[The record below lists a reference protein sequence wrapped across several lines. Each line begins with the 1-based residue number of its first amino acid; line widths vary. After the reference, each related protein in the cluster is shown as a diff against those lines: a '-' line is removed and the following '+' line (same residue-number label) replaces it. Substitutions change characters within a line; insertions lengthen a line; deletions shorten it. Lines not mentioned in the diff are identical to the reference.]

1 MSDCKDCVDCGCP
14 NDEDCNTPAEPEP
27 KYVAYEDFVKFDL
40 RVGTI
45 LSAEPVPKSKKLLKI
60 EVSFGALGNR
70 VILAGVASAMPD
82 RLTVGQKVVAVV
94 NLAPRTMMGIESHG
108 MLLAS
113 HDDEDKIWMVSIGS
127 VPDGSQVG

>member
-1 MSDCKDCVDCGCP
+1 MGCR
-14 NDEDCNTPAEPEP
+14 
-27 KYVAYEDFVKFDL
+27 AY
-40 RVGTI
+40 
-45 LSAEPVPKSKKLLKI
+45 
-60 EVSFGALGNR
+60 
-70 VILAGVASAMPD
+70 LAGVASAMPD